1 MRLERL
7 HRDPAYQVRS
17 KLDPANVE
25 QLRKAYRS
33 GRTIAPITVALID
46 GQPAPVLL
54 EDGWHR
60 VEAMLSLGKSEA
72 DAIVVKTTTQD
83 ARWLAASANHRL
95 QLKPRELRQVFG
107 AFIRARKHHKRNG
120 RWLSYREIAPE
131 IGVSHET
138 IRKWMIKDFPRTLP
152 RWEATRIIRRH
163 GRAGDEGP
171 KSHPD
176 DSARAAIV
184 DAFATVQETFKA
196 VTSAD
201 MRGQLIELAE
211 QLVEEMKAVGEWR
224 ASLTDF

>member
-1 MRLERL
+1 M
-7 HRDPAYQVRS
+7 A
-17 KLDPANVE
+17 
-25 QLRKAYRS
+25 
-33 GRTIAPITVALID
+33 
-46 GQPAPVLL
+46 L
-54 EDGWHR
+54 EDR
-60 VEAMLSLGKSEA
+60 DTATLALNIVEAMLSLGKSEA

-83 ARWLAASANHRL
+83 ARWLAASANHGL

-138 IRKWMIKDFPRTLP
+138 IRKWMIKDFPRTAAQMGSDKDKFVGTGGL
-152 RWEATRIIRRH
+152 EN
-163 GRAGDEGP
+163 EGP

-201 MRGQLIELAE
+201 TRGQLIELAE